1 MTPHSL
7 VPITDIKPGAELAEA
22 LRDAGGALLRPAGYV
37 LAEADLGLQPIE
49 R

>member
-22 LRDAGGALLRPAGYV
+22 LRDAGGALLRAGS
-37 LAEADLGLQPIE
+37 ARGTAGGGA
-49 R
+49 